1 MVNVGDK
8 IFVGCGS
15 NASSAGLSDWWEYD
29 ITNNTWLQKTG
40 IPANGRHHPYFFGI
54 GNYAYV
60 GFGHGS
66 VSGPGSNPNSS
77 LFIYNDFYRY
87 DPTNDS
93 WQMMSQFPSQAR
105 VAGTQFSYQGKGYIL
120 SGDGDSHYPLAQG
133 EFWEYNPLTDT
144 WAQLPSNPGNSIWAP
159 WKFYNWL

>member
-15 NASSAGLSDWWEYD
+15 NASSSGLSDWWEYD

-66 VSGPGSNPNSS
+66 VSGPEVIQTHHY
-77 LFIYNDFYRY
+77 LFIMIFIDMTRL
-87 DPTNDS
+87 TI
-93 WQMMSQFPSQAR
+93 
-105 VAGTQFSYQGKGYIL
+105 VGK
-120 SGDGDSHYPLAQG
+120 
-133 EFWEYNPLTDT
+133 
-144 WAQLPSNPGNSIWAP
+144 
-159 WKFYNWL
+159 